1 MDFFLTASNSEAL
14 LGHVYDGWLVALSFA
29 IGTAGSALSLYVA
42 HGAAKTHEPRARAL
56 LLAVG
61 ATTFGLAVWSM
72 HFIGMLA
79 FSICASVDYDAVTTL
94 LSALPAIA
102 AAWMVLRG
110 LRPNDSSLPALTVK
124 GSIVGAGIG
133 VMHYSGMMAM
143 RTAASLR
150 FDPFDFAISIAA
162 AIMLSTAALWSRQR
176 LLKRLP
182 LKWASS
188 LSALIMGVAIT
199 TIHYVAMAAARFTGQ
214 TESAFPMPPS
224 DRLFLSVLI
233 TIGIASLLGFA
244 GFGVLMSRLKESL
257 AELAIRGKELD
268 AIIQNS
274 IEAIVITNPDGSIK
288 AVNKTF
294 ESVFGYA
301 NADVVGEHISAFLPR
316 WPALLND
323 AGDYL
328 PQETLGMRNNDSEFP
343 IRVALARL
351 QTDTVAF
358 YVGFIN
364 DISEIKRIQ
373 AKLLHD
379 ANHDFLT
386 GLHNR
391 RHFKEQ
397 LVAEVERTRRTA
409 SPVSLLMVDIDHF
422 KRINDT
428 YGHLIGDRVLVMVA
442 STLQAASRREDSVA
456 RYGGEE
462 FLLLLPDTGPVEAH
476 RLAERLRA
484 AIAQLDLRHEGERI
498 AFTISIGI
506 ASSTGENALTPQ
518 SLIGK
523 ADDALYRAKDMGRN
537 RVELFLEVVD

>member
-1 MDFFLTASNSEAL
+1 MDFFVTASHDEAL
-14 LGHVYDGWLVALSFA
+14 LGYLYDPWLVLLSFV

-42 HGAAKTHEPRARAL
+42 HGAAKTQEPRARKL

-61 ATTFGLAVWSM
+61 ATAFGLSVWSM
-72 HFIGMLA
+72 HFVGMLA
-79 FSICASVDYDAVTTL
+79 FSVCAAVDYDAVTTL

-102 AAWMVLRG
+102 VAWVVLRSITPG
-110 LRPNDSSLPALTVK
+110 DSSFSSLVAK
-124 GSIVGAGIG
+124 GIIVGGGIG

-150 FDPFDFAISIAA
+150 FDPADFALSIAA
-162 AIMLSTAALWSRQR
+162 AVILSTVALWSRQG
-176 LLKRLP
+176 LLARLP
-182 LKWASS
+182 IKWASI
-188 LSALIMGVAIT
+188 LSALIMGGAIT
-199 TIHYVAMAAARFTGQ
+199 TVHYVAMAAARFSGQ
-214 TESAFPMPPS
+214 PESTTPMPPS
-224 DRLFLSVLI
+224 DHVFLSVLI
-233 TIGIASLLGFA
+233 TLGIASVLGFA

-257 AELAIRGKELD
+257 AELAIRGKELE

-288 AVNKTF
+288 AVNRTF

-328 PQETLGMRNNDSEFP
+328 PQETLGMRHNDTEFP
-343 IRVALARL
+343 IRVSLARL

-364 DISEIKRIQ
+364 DISEVKRIQ

-397 LVAEVERTRRTA
+397 LGDEIERTRRTA
-409 SPVSLLMVDIDHF
+409 SPVSLLMVDIDYF

-428 YGHLIGDRVLVMVA
+428 HGHLVGDRVLVMLA
-442 STLQAASRREDSVA
+442 STLQAESRRGDAVA

-462 FLLLLPDTGPVEAH
+462 FLLLLPNTGPGEAH
-476 RLAERLRA
+476 RLAERLRTA
-484 AIAQLDLRHEGERI
+484 VERLDLWHEGERV
-498 AFTISIGI
+498 AFTVSIGI
-506 ASSTGENALTPQ
+506 ASSTGENALAPQ
-518 SLIGK
+518 SLMGK
-523 ADDALYRAKDMGRN
+523 ADEALYRAKDMGRN
-537 RVELFLEVVD
+537 RVELFLETID